1 MGDQPATVVVG
12 IDSSTQ
18 STKVVRVDAATGEV
32 LSLTSA
38 PHPDGTSVNPE
49 RWWEALVAA
58 GGLDL
63 DGVAALAVGG
73 QQHGMVALDASGA
86 PVFDALLWNDTRSAP
101 QAERLAD
108 AGPDPVAGGGRAA
121 WAEEVG
127 VVPVASFTVSKVAW
141 LAEHHPELAERVAQV
156 MLPHDWLTWRLLGAT
171 AEPTTDRSDASG
183 TGYWSVRDGDYRP
196 DILRS
201 AIGHSVA
208 VPRVL
213 GPAERAG
220 ERDGVVIGAGMGD
233 NAGAALG
240 LGLREGEVVVSI
252 GTSATV
258 FTSTDTRIV
267 DPSGG
272 IAGFADATGRQL
284 PLLAML
290 NGARTLVATAAML
303 GVDLAEFDRLASSA
317 APDAD
322 GLTLVPYLDGERT
335 PNLPEASGTLLGLR
349 RENMTQAAV
358 ARAAVL
364 GLLCGTADALDSL
377 RSHGVPVTTVLL
389 VGGGAQ
395 SRALQDAA
403 ADVLGVPVEVP
414 VAAEYVALGAARQAA
429 WVLSGAAE
437 PPHWERRLERRIEP
451 AADRAWADG
460 VRERYRAARLRVYGV

>member
-1 MGDQPATVVVG
+1 MTVVVG

-18 STKVVRVDAATGEV
+18 STKVVRVDAETGEL
-32 LSLTSA
+32 LSIASA
-38 PHPDGTSVNPE
+38 PHPDGTAVDP
-49 RWWEALVAA
+49 RHWWEALVAA
-58 GGLDL
+58 GGLEL
-63 DGVAALAVGG
+63 EGVSALAVGG
-73 QQHGMVALDASGA
+73 QQHGMVALDANGT

-101 QAERLAD
+101 QAERLA
-108 AGPDPVAGGGRAA
+108 AEGREA

-141 LAEHHPELAERVAQV
+141 LAENHPELADRVTRI
-156 MLPHDWLTWRLLGAT
+156 MLPHDWLTWRLLGES

-183 TGYWSVRDGDYRP
+183 TGYWSVRDGRYRQ
-196 DILRS
+196 DILG
-201 AIGHSVA
+201 AALGHAVD

-213 GPAERAG
+213 GPAQRAG
-220 ERDGVVIGAGMGD
+220 LRNDVVVAAGMGD

-267 DPSGG
+267 DPTGG

-290 NGARTLVATAAML
+290 NGARTLVATATML
-303 GVDLAEFDRLASSA
+303 GVDITELDRLAASA
-317 APDAD
+317 DPDAG

-335 PNLPEASGTLLGLR
+335 PNLPDASGTLLGLR
-349 RENMTQAAV
+349 RDNMTPENV

-377 RSHGVPVTTVLL
+377 RAHGVPVDTVLL
-389 VGGGAQ
+389 IGGGAQ
-395 SRALQDAA
+395 SRSLQDAA

-429 WVLSGAAE
+429 WALSGDAE
-437 PPHWERRLERRIEP
+437 PPAWERRLERRIEP
-451 AADRAWADG
+451 SADRSWALA
-460 VRERYRAARLRVYGV
+460 VRDRYREATARVYGA

>member
-1 MGDQPATVVVG
+1 MTVVVG

-18 STKVVRVDAATGEV
+18 STKVVRVDAETGEL
-32 LSLTSA
+32 LSIASA
-38 PHPDGTSVNPE
+38 PHPDGTAVDP
-49 RWWEALVAA
+49 RHWWDALVAA
-58 GGLDL
+58 GGLEL
-63 DGVAALAVGG
+63 EGVSALAVGG
-73 QQHGMVALDASGA
+73 QQHGMVALDANDM

-101 QAERLAD
+101 QAERLA
-108 AGPDPVAGGGRAA
+108 AEGREA

-141 LAEHHPELAERVAQV
+141 LAENHPGLADRVTRI
-156 MLPHDWLTWRLLGAT
+156 MLPHDWLTWRLLGEG

-183 TGYWSVRDGDYRP
+183 TGYWSVRDGRYRQ
-196 DILRS
+196 DILE
-201 AIGHSVA
+201 AALGHAVD

-220 ERDGVVIGAGMGD
+220 LRNDVIVAAGMGD

-267 DPSGG
+267 DPTGG

-290 NGARTLVATAAML
+290 NGARTLVATATML
-303 GVDLAEFDRLASSA
+303 GVDITELDRLAASA
-317 APDAD
+317 DPDAG

-335 PNLPEASGTLLGLR
+335 PNLPDASGTLLGLR
-349 RENMTQAAV
+349 RDNMTQENV

-377 RSHGVPVTTVLL
+377 RAHGVPVDTVLL
-389 VGGGAQ
+389 IGGGAQ
-395 SRALQDAA
+395 SRSLQDAA
-403 ADVLGVPVEVP
+403 ADVLGVPIEVP

-429 WVLSGAAE
+429 WALSGDAE
-437 PPHWERRLERRIEP
+437 PPAWERRLESRIEP
-451 AADRAWADG
+451 SADRSWALA
-460 VRERYRAARLRVYGV
+460 VRKRYREATARVYGS